1 MKKSQTQIA
10 VFGAGC
16 FWGVQ
21 YVFDKA
27 PGVIKTEAGYMGGK
41 MENPSYKD
49 VCTDETG
56 HAEVLKIEFN
66 PSKIKYEKLLEI
78 FFKCH
83 DPSQINR
90 QAPDIG
96 AQYRSV
102 IFYYDD
108 KQKKAAEKA
117 KKDYEKEL
125 GKKIMTD
132 IVKASQFYRAEE
144 YHQKYYDKN
153 HSTPY
158 CHIVP
163 EIKF

>member
-78 FFKCH
+78 FFKYH

-90 QAPDIG
+90 QDPDIG

-102 IFYYDD
+102 IFY
-108 KQKKAAEKA
+108 
-117 KKDYEKEL
+117 
-125 GKKIMTD
+125 
-132 IVKASQFYRAEE
+132 
-144 YHQKYYDKN
+144 
-153 HSTPY
+153 
-158 CHIVP
+158 
-163 EIKF
+163 